1 MTNLFIVHPLLVAA
15 HPVAPDQVDRPER
28 IGRVQTVV
36 VGHDLVALGVRKH
49 LVAAETVAVAAADLL
64 VRLAAHRVQ
73 AVLGLL
79 VADLKKNKN
88 E

>member
-1 MTNLFIVHPLLVAA
+1 M
-15 HPVAPDQVDRPER
+15 APDQVDRPER
-28 IGRVQTVV
+28 VGRVQTVV

-49 LVAAETVAVAAADLL
+49 LVAAEPVAVAAADLL

-79 VADLKKNKN
+79 VADLWDIKILV
-88 E
+88 